1 MEKKYNVVVV
11 DDQYVSRSFFEIHVR
26 MSKGYDLA
34 ASLSSAELIADAVAE
49 ETGSGLVQSYAELI
63 GVLKAH
69 SR

>member
-1 MEKKYNVVVV
+1 MVLRDSPY
-11 DDQYVSRSFFEIHVR
+11 
-26 MSKGYDLA
+26 KGTA
-34 ASLSSAELIADAVAE
+34 TLSSAELIADAVAE